1 MPFTSRI
8 FALHSAVWRI
18 DRGYRLWWYIWPA
31 SIALLIFGW
40 IYVEKPVGTTS
51 SSSAGWA
58 QPGPSAS
65 SPDLAANQS
74 EKLRGDVTRCFH
86 DVDFDPAG
94 DVCSRLLKAA
104 RERLP
109 H

>member
-1 MPFTSRI
+1 MNVAARSAAMHG
-8 FALHSAVWRI
+8 ALWSI
-18 DRGYRLWWYIWPA
+18 DRSYRLWWYIWPA

-58 QPGPSAS
+58 KPAPSAS
-65 SPDLAANQS
+65 SPDLATNQS

-94 DVCSRLLKAA
+94 DACSRLLKAA
-104 RERLP
+104 RERIP